1 MSLSVKPKIEES
13 MLLILKR
20 VVDVVFFLCLFVCLE
35 RNGGRRE

>member
-20 VVDVVFFLCLFVCLE
+20 VEVGWIVFFSSLVCLFV
-35 RNGGRRE
+35 